1 MRAIVFASF
10 LAFSSIVHAVDFYWQ
25 KGDSPQFPSA
35 EALCEYLVTP
45 DLYTT
50 PGTTVGESFVSPY
63 PNSVNVMWCNYK
75 QIKSD
80 GSFYSNRQYTTIN
93 RYGDS
98 CPPDT
103 SYNSTNGACE
113 VDCSAT
119 VGTTTYQFFL
129 AATRNSVEE
138 PFPDPST
145 FQVEVPGAICSSSC
159 RYTDSSTGDTVTCGR
174 LTGSDGL
181 GLYCYSPF
189 TGTGEQCQASDEPH
203 TGPGDLGGPTPADP
217 ADPEDP
223 TDPAVTCGMTPGYVW
238 TGTTCA
244 PVFEPEPDDGGS
256 DGGDGDGGTD
266 PGTGGGTGGTGGG
279 TGGTDPGTGD
289 GGTDPGTGGGT
300 GGSGGSD
307 GDGGDDSTC
316 TGEECAQDWY
326 QPGERTMETVMQG
339 FTDRV
344 QSSAVVQATD
354 RFFTM
359 NVGGSCPVWSVN
371 AWVFTIVIDQHC
383 SNNIPWA
390 AIRAVLLACAGFVAF
405 RWAFL

>member
-1 MRAIVFASF
+1 MRVIVFSF
-10 LAFSSIVHAVDFYWQ
+10 IFLFSSFAYSQTYYWTVNGLSGTGSTPRAACEAAAANSSLFSSV
-25 KGDSPQFPSA
+25 KSVWRSTDTKFLCNFVRTDSGSTSA
-35 EALCEYLVTP
+35 N
-45 DLYTT
+45 YT
-50 PGTTVGESFVSPY
+50 VVR
-63 PNSVNVMWCNYK
+63 
-75 QIKSD
+75 I
-80 GSFYSNRQYTTIN
+80 
-93 RYGDS
+93 GDS
-98 CPPDT
+98 CEAGQI
-103 SYNSTNGACE
+103 YNGATGQCE
-113 VDCSAT
+113 TDCSET
-119 VGTTTYQFFL
+119 VGTTTFQFFL

-145 FQVEVPGAICSSSC
+145 YQVEVPGSICSSSC

-203 TGPGDLGGPTPADP
+203 TGPGDLGGPTPAEP

-256 DGGDGDGGTD
+256 DPGTGDGGTD

-300 GGSGGSD
+300 GGTGGGTG

>member
-1 MRAIVFASF
+1 VFR
-10 LAFSSIVHAVDFYWQ
+10 V
-25 KGDSPQFPSA
+25 
-35 EALCEYLVTP
+35 
-45 DLYTT
+45 
-50 PGTTVGESFVSPY
+50 
-63 PNSVNVMWCNYK
+63 
-75 QIKSD
+75 
-80 GSFYSNRQYTTIN
+80 
-93 RYGDS
+93 GDS
-98 CPPDT
+98 CPQGT
-103 SYNSTNGACE
+103 VYQSLTGTCE
-113 VDCSAT
+113 TDCSET

-129 AATRNSVEE
+129 AATRNSVDD

-145 FQVEVPGAICSSSC
+145 FQVEVPGSICSSSC

-217 ADPEDP
+217 ADPDDP

-256 DGGDGDGGTD
+256 DGGDGDGGSD

-307 GDGGDDSTC
+307 GEGGDDSTC

>member
-1 MRAIVFASF
+1 MRKILLLVVS
-10 LAFSSIVHAVDFYWQ
+10 LALLPSQAYAAFYTFTSYQFGGSYSSALDACIAVSNYNLGGNI
-25 KGDSPQFPSA
+25 KHGVA
-35 EALCEYLVTP
+35 
-45 DLYTT
+45 
-50 PGTTVGESFVSPY
+50 TVSTYSLGG
-63 PNSVNVMWCNYK
+63 WRCNFTRE
-75 QIKSD
+75 D
-80 GSFYSNRQYTTIN
+80 GSTWTSNTTY
-93 RYGDS
+93 RVTRLGDS

-103 SYNSTNGACE
+103 VYNPAQGSCDPE
-113 VDCSAT
+113 PVDCSESA
-119 VGTTTYQFFL
+119 GTTTYQFFL
-129 AATRNSVEE
+129 AATRNSVDE

-145 FQVEVPGAICSSSC
+145 YQVEVPPSICSSEC

-256 DGGDGDGGTD
+256 DGGD
-266 PGTGGGTGGTGGG
+266 
-279 TGGTDPGTGD
+279 GD